1 MNFIV
6 YNNQLIN
13 RNDLKLSEK
22 NRGFLYGDGFFESI
36 KIFNRKPFNFE
47 NHFKRIQS
55 SANYLDLIFKISK
68 QDFLNIII
76 KLLENNKIING
87 YIRISVFR
95 ESLGKYCPDRND
107 CSFII
112 SSKED
117 KNSCFTV
124 SSNYLNLGVYKEN
137 LKSNSKLSNLKS
149 LNSLLYVM
157 ASKYA
162 LENKHDDVLL
172 LNTHENIIESTNSNL
187 FICDKGVV
195 FTPPLSDGCVDG
207 SMRKLLLSI
216 IKNEYEIKVQSLSFQ
231 QIQQSE
237 EIILS
242 NAISGVR
249 RVTHFANE
257 IYSKKAFYNFL
268 IKSLN
273 SLI

>member
-76 KLLENNKIING
+76 ELLENNKIING

-95 ESLGKYCPDRND
+95 ESLGKYCPDSND
-107 CSFII
+107 SSFII

-117 KNSCFTV
+117 KKSCFTV
-124 SSNYLNLGVYKEN
+124 NSNYLNLGVYKEN
-137 LKSNSKLSNLKS
+137 LKSNSKISNLKS

-162 LENKHDDVLL
+162 LENKYDDVLL
-172 LNTHENIIESTNSNL
+172 LNTNENIIESTNSNL
-187 FICDKGVV
+187 FVFNKGVV

>member
-76 KLLENNKIING
+76 QLLENNKIING

-95 ESLGKYCPDRND
+95 ESLGKYCPDSND
-107 CSFII
+107 SSFII

-124 SSNYLNLGVYKEN
+124 NSNYLNLGVYKEN
-137 LKSNSKLSNLKS
+137 LKSNSKISNLKS

-162 LENKHDDVLL
+162 LENKYDDVLL
-172 LNTHENIIESTNSNL
+172 LNTNENIIESTNSNL
-187 FICDKGVV
+187 FVFNKGVV

>member
-76 KLLENNKIING
+76 QLLENNKIING

-95 ESLGKYCPDRND
+95 ESLGKYCPDSND
-107 CSFII
+107 SSFII

-124 SSNYLNLGVYKEN
+124 NSNNLNLGVYKEN
-137 LKSNSKLSNLKS
+137 LKSNSKISNLKS

-162 LENKHDDVLL
+162 LENKYDDVLL
-172 LNTHENIIESTNSNL
+172 LNTNENIIESTNSNL
-187 FICDKGVV
+187 FVFNKGVV

-216 IKNEYEIKVQSLSFQ
+216 MKNEYEIEVQSLSFQ

>member
-76 KLLENNKIING
+76 QLLENNKIING

-95 ESLGKYCPDRND
+95 ESLGKYCPDSND
-107 CSFII
+107 SSFII

-124 SSNYLNLGVYKEN
+124 NSNYLNLGVYKEN
-137 LKSNSKLSNLKS
+137 LKSNSKISNLKS

-187 FICDKGVV
+187 FIYDMGVV
-195 FTPPLSDGCVDG
+195 FTPPLADGCVDG

-231 QIQQSE
+231 QIQKSE

>member
-76 KLLENNKIING
+76 QLLENNKIING

-95 ESLGKYCPDRND
+95 ESLGKYCPDSND
-107 CSFII
+107 SSFII
-112 SSKED
+112 SSKQD

-124 SSNYLNLGVYKEN
+124 NSNYLNLGVYKEN
-137 LKSNSKLSNLKS
+137 LKSNSKISNLKS

-162 LENKHDDVLL
+162 LENKYDDVLL
-172 LNTHENIIESTNSNL
+172 LNTNENIIESTNSNL
-187 FICDKGVV
+187 FVFNKGVV

-216 IKNEYEIKVQSLSFQ
+216 IKNEYEIKIQSLSFQ

>member
-13 RNDLKLSEK
+13 RNDLRLSEK
-22 NRGFLYGDGFFESI
+22 NRGFLYADGFFESI

-68 QDFLNIII
+68 QNFLNII
-76 KLLENNKIING
+76 KELLVNNKIING

-95 ESLGKYCPDRND
+95 ESLGKYCPDSND
-107 CSFII
+107 SSFII

-117 KNSCFTV
+117 KNSCFTLNL
-124 SSNYLNLGVYKEN
+124 NYLNLGIYKEN
-137 LKSNSKLSNLKS
+137 LKSNSKISNLKS

-172 LNTHENIIESTNSNL
+172 LNTNENIIESTNSNL
-187 FICDKGVV
+187 FVFNKGVV

-207 SMRKLLLSI
+207 SMRKLLLSV
-216 IKNEYEIKVQSLSFQ
+216 IKNKYEIKVQSLSFQ
-231 QIQQSE
+231 QIQKSE

-257 IYSKKAFYNFL
+257 IYNKKAFYNFL

>member
-76 KLLENNKIING
+76 ELLENNKIING

-107 CSFII
+107 SSFII

-124 SSNYLNLGVYKEN
+124 NSNYLNLGVYKEN
-137 LKSNSKLSNLKS
+137 LKSNSKISNLKS

-162 LENKHDDVLL
+162 LENKYDDVLL
-172 LNTHENIIESTNSNL
+172 LNTNENIIESTNSNL
-187 FICDKGVV
+187 FIYDKGVV
-195 FTPPLSDGCVDG
+195 FTPPLADGCVDG

>member
-68 QDFLNIII
+68 KDFLNIII
-76 KLLENNKIING
+76 QLLEYNKIING

-95 ESLGKYCPDRND
+95 ESFGKYCPNSND
-107 CSFII
+107 SSFII

-117 KNSCFTV
+117 KKSCFTV
-124 SSNYLNLGVYKEN
+124 NSNYLNLGVYKEN
-137 LKSNSKLSNLKS
+137 LKSNSKISNLKS

-172 LNTHENIIESTNSNL
+172 LNTNENIIESTNSNL
-187 FICDKGVV
+187 FIYEKGVV

-231 QIQQSE
+231 QIQKSE

>member
-76 KLLENNKIING
+76 ELLEKNKIING

-95 ESLGKYCPDRND
+95 ESLGKYCPDSND
-107 CSFII
+107 SSFII

-124 SSNYLNLGVYKEN
+124 NPNYLNLGVYKEN
-137 LKSNSKLSNLKS
+137 LKYNSKISNLKS

-162 LENKHDDVLL
+162 LENKYDDVLL
-172 LNTHENIIESTNSNL
+172 LNTNENIIETTNSNL
-187 FICDKGVV
+187 FVFNKGVV

>member
-55 SANYLDLIFKISK
+55 SANYLDLSFKISK
-68 QDFLNIII
+68 ENFLNIII
-76 KLLENNKIING
+76 WLLENNKIING

-107 CSFII
+107 SSFII

-117 KNSCFTV
+117 KNSCFTEN
-124 SSNYLNLGVYKEN
+124 SNYLNLGIYKEN

-162 LENKHDDVLL
+162 LENKYDDVLL

-187 FICDKGVV
+187 FIYDKGVV

-216 IKNEYEIKVQSLSFQ
+216 IKNEYEIEVQSLSFQ
-231 QIQQSE
+231 KIQQSE

-249 RVTHFANE
+249 GVTHFANE
-257 IYSKKAFYNFL
+257 IYNKKAFYNFL
-268 IKSLN
+268 VKSLN

>member
-76 KLLENNKIING
+76 ELLEKNKIING

-95 ESLGKYCPDRND
+95 ESLGKYCPDSND
-107 CSFII
+107 SSFII

-117 KNSCFTV
+117 KKSCFTV
-124 SSNYLNLGVYKEN
+124 NSNYLNLGVYKEN
-137 LKSNSKLSNLKS
+137 LKSNSKISNLKS

-172 LNTHENIIESTNSNL
+172 LNTNENIIESTNSNL
-187 FICDKGVV
+187 FIYEKGVV

-242 NAISGVR
+242 NAISGVI

-257 IYSKKAFYNFL
+257 IYSKKVFYNFL

>member
-76 KLLENNKIING
+76 ELLEKNKIING

-95 ESLGKYCPDRND
+95 ESLGKYCPDSND
-107 CSFII
+107 SSFII
-112 SSKED
+112 SSNED

-137 LKSNSKLSNLKS
+137 LKSNSKISNLKS

-172 LNTHENIIESTNSNL
+172 LNTNENIIESTNSNL
-187 FICDKGVV
+187 FIYDKGVV
-195 FTPPLSDGCVDG
+195 FTPPLADGCVDG

-216 IKNEYEIKVQSLSFQ
+216 IKNEYEIEVQSLSFQ

>member
-76 KLLENNKIING
+76 ELLENNKIING

-95 ESLGKYCPDRND
+95 ESLGKYCPDSND
-107 CSFII
+107 SSFII

-117 KNSCFTV
+117 KKSCFTV
-124 SSNYLNLGVYKEN
+124 NSNYLNLGVYKEN
-137 LKSNSKLSNLKS
+137 LKSNSKISNLKS

-162 LENKHDDVLL
+162 LENKYDDVLL
-172 LNTHENIIESTNSNL
+172 LNTNENIIESTNSNL
-187 FICDKGVV
+187 FVFNKGVV

-231 QIQQSE
+231 QIQKSE

>member
-76 KLLENNKIING
+76 ELLENNKIING

-95 ESLGKYCPDRND
+95 ESLGKYCPDSND
-107 CSFII
+107 SSFII

-117 KNSCFTV
+117 KKSCFTV
-124 SSNYLNLGVYKEN
+124 NSNYLNLGVYKEN
-137 LKSNSKLSNLKS
+137 LKSNSKISNLKS

-172 LNTHENIIESTNSNL
+172 QNTNENIIESTNSNL
-187 FICDKGVV
+187 FIYDKGVV
-195 FTPPLSDGCVDG
+195 FTPPLADGCVDG

-231 QIQQSE
+231 QIQKSE

>member
-68 QDFLNIII
+68 KDFLNIII
-76 KLLENNKIING
+76 QLLENNKIING

-95 ESLGKYCPDRND
+95 ESLGKYCPDSND
-107 CSFII
+107 SSFII

-124 SSNYLNLGVYKEN
+124 NSNYLNLGVYKEN
-137 LKSNSKLSNLKS
+137 LKSNSKISNLKS

-162 LENKHDDVLL
+162 LENKYDDVLL
-172 LNTHENIIESTNSNL
+172 LNTNENIIESTNSNL
-187 FICDKGVV
+187 FIYDKGVV
-195 FTPPLSDGCVDG
+195 FTPPLADGCVDG

-231 QIQQSE
+231 QIQKSE

>member
-55 SANYLDLIFKISK
+55 SANYLDLSFKISK
-68 QDFLNIII
+68 ENFLNIII
-76 KLLENNKIING
+76 GLLENNKIING

-107 CSFII
+107 SSFII

-117 KNSCFTV
+117 KNSCFTE

-162 LENKHDDVLL
+162 LENKYDDVLL

-187 FICDKGVV
+187 FIYDKGVV

-216 IKNEYEIKVQSLSFQ
+216 IKNEYEIEVQSLSFQ
-231 QIQQSE
+231 KIQQSE